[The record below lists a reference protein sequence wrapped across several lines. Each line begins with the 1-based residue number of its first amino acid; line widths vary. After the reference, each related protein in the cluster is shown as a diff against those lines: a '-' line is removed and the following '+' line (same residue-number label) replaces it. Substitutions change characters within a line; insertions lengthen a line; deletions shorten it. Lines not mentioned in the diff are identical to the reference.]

1 MSLATESRLSK
12 LIGLRSALR
21 LEMEG
26 TKKKQSSV
34 AALARQFL
42 GIEQRIPNET
52 LLALLTDEIN
62 AEV

>member
-12 LIGLRSALR
+12 LIGLRSVLR

-42 GIEQRIPNET
+42 GIEQRISNEDLHT
-52 LLALLTDEIN
+52 RLTEEIQKE
-62 AEV
+62 A